1 VVIAQPHVACCAYE
15 PLVDTGQAPKGRK
28 WLIPHPSVSHDKV
41 VVITGGARG
50 IGLATVTALHK
61 LGAKVAIGGID
72 EASAELER
80 DSNRDDPDSGGPVD
94 N

>member
-1 VVIAQPHVACCAYE
+1 M
-15 PLVDTGQAPKGRK
+15 
-28 WLIPHPSVSHDKV
+28 
-41 VVITGGARG
+41 
-50 IGLATVTALHK
+50 ATATALHK

-72 EASAELER
+72 EAIAELER